1 MAGYS
6 QAEHLLRIDTI
17 LNDDPAENNFDGD
30 PLLLA
35 KLDGVEGISRLFG
48 YDVVMLRDVGGA
60 QGATVNDGNRPPI
73 DPTKL
78 IDTHVE
84 IGARPYKNKNFFKRA
99 GMFETVEDILGI
111 DIMHALPGWISNVRN
126 FHIYRARVVPWVKVL
141 SRDICYRVF
150 EKKTVVDIIDATYG
164 EPKKT
169 YPKLKMDLSS
179 LRSPPQP
186 FPAMDYCVQF
196 GESTLDF
203 LFRIMA
209 RFGIWYYFGYT
220 SGDESFVVNNTMI
233 LKGQWDR
240 KVPVAEQSNVTIVD
254 DDPDIGN
261 IGKLVRRYRTPERRV
276 AVGGFNYLDPTHP
289 YYHDGPVDPAEDLL
303 KAEGGAPSQT
313 RWAGSTAFAEPVFAD
328 SEAAASAKTAA
339 SQNQAEVFLLSCVT
353 RNNTFASGY
362 YFHIEKNQN
371 FDSHNT
377 SQNPFRDIVDHD
389 FIIDALAVTAND
401 YTYINLPLDNLP
413 ETLLDS
419 TFKTVATLEADALDY
434 SNNALLQTSLWATRT
449 AEAKIYPAVNRNLSR
464 NLGNPPASG
473 ELYWTAESNVAAGL
487 DVLAGGRGI
496 PASSLL
502 GHSVDVK
509 QAIID
514 HKNIPVFAV
523 GVIAIPA
530 ATPVDLPLPL
540 ATRPVARGPHTA
552 VVIGPD
558 GTSTKQQD
566 LYCDAIGRVRVRF
579 PWDPG
584 PPQSGGDLP
593 PVFPFAQ
600 SDKPTTVGNNTCWV
614 RVVEGWAGRRYGTQ
628 FLPRIGQE
636 VLVDFLDGDPE
647 RPVITGRLY
656 NADRTTTNL
665 PFPDPSVKDT
675 QLNKLTDLPNTVKS
689 DPPLSGIK
697 TWSIPTTDGDG
708 KPQPTRFQLLRFSDK
723 RDKEQY
729 LIRSQGR
736 LDITAYQSR
745 YETIGSNRHLTVGGN
760 KPGEAVWG
768 DYYGKVYRH
777 YHLHVGDPAFPTQSG
792 NRVTLLEQSE
802 EIQVK
807 KDSNQAIGGNWSTA
821 VGGQATIHANGVGG
835 TIVLNATTNIS
846 LVVGESSIVI
856 TPTAVAITSPMV
868 LINSSGPSPATPIDA
883 RVDPPQE
890 PKAADPGDT
899 LTPLEDPGDPP
910 TC

>member
-6 QAEHLLRIDTI
+6 QEGHILRIDTI
-17 LNDDPAENNFDGD
+17 LDDDPAENDFDGD
-30 PLLLA
+30 PLLLV

-60 QGATVNDGNRPPI
+60 QGATLKGGKRPPI

-78 IDTHVE
+78 IDTHAE
-84 IGARPYKNKNFFKRA
+84 IGARSDKDKKVFKRA
-99 GMFETVEDILGI
+99 GMFETFEDILGV
-111 DIMHALPGWISNVRN
+111 DITHALPGWMGNARD
-126 FHIYRARVVPWVKVL
+126 FHIYRARIVPWVKVL

-150 EKKTVVDIIDATYG
+150 EKKTVVDIIDAVYG
-164 EPKKT
+164 EAKKT
-169 YPKLKMDLSS
+169 YPKLKMDLSG

-196 GESTLDF
+196 GERTLDF

-220 SGDESFVVNNTMI
+220 SGDQSSVLNNTMI

-240 KVPVAEQSNVTIVD
+240 KVQVADQSDVTIVD
-254 DDPDIGN
+254 DDPGFDN
-261 IGKLVRRYRTPERRV
+261 IGKLVRRYRTPQRRV

-289 YYHDGPVDPAEDLL
+289 YYKHGAVDPTEDLL
-303 KAEGGAPSQT
+303 KAEGGSPSQT
-313 RWAGSTAFAEPVFAD
+313 KWAGSTAFAEPVFAD

-362 YFHIEKNQN
+362 HFHIQKDKN
-371 FDSHNT
+371 FDPND
-377 SQNPFRDIVDHD
+377 NREKPFVDIVDHD

-401 YTYINLPLDNLP
+401 YTYITLPRDNLP
-413 ETLLDS
+413 GTLLDS
-419 TFKTVATLEADALDY
+419 ALKTVAAFEADALDY
-434 SNNALLQTSLWATRT
+434 SNSALLKTSLWATKT
-449 AEAKIYPAVNRNLSR
+449 AEAKIYPAVNRDPVLNP
-464 NLGNPPASG
+464 GHPPAPG
-473 ELYWTAESNVAAGL
+473 ELYRTAESNVATGL
-487 DVLAGGRGI
+487 DVTAGGLLNS
-496 PASSLL
+496 ASSLF
-502 GHSVDVK
+502 GYGVDPK

-514 HKNIPVFAV
+514 HKNTSVFAV
-523 GVIAIPA
+523 GVIAVPA
-530 ATPVDLPLPL
+530 RAPADLPLPL
-540 ATRPVARGPHTA
+540 AARPVARGPHTA

-600 SDKPTTVGNNTCWV
+600 SDKPTTVGDNTCWV
-614 RVVEGWAGRRYGTQ
+614 RVVEGWAGRHYGTQ

-675 QLNKLTDLPNTVKS
+675 QLSKLTDLPNTVRS

-708 KPQPTRFQLLRFSDK
+708 KPQPTRFQLLRLNDK
-723 RDKEQY
+723 RDREQY

-760 KPGEAVWG
+760 KQGESVWG

-777 YHLHVGDPAFPTQSG
+777 YHLHVGDPAFSEQSG
-792 NRVTLLEQSE
+792 NRVTLLEQNE

-807 KDSNQAIGGNWSTA
+807 KDSNQAIGGNWSTS
-821 VGGQATIHANGVGG
+821 VGRQATIHAAG

-856 TPTAVAITSPMV
+856 TPAAIAITAPMV
-868 LINSSGPSPATPIDA
+868 LINSKGPPPAKPIDPL
-883 RVDPPQE
+883 VEPPQE
-890 PKAADPGDT
+890 PKVADPGDT